1 MQDKAATHGEA
12 SAKSGGAL
20 SAVMRGRWLL
30 AAAATALFVGW
41 PLLYA
46 PPFLLY
52 IATLVLLASI
62 GATSLHL
69 VVRSG
74 HVSLGQAA
82 FMGIAGYAS
91 VLLVMRAGWPFHFA
105 FLASVALAGVAG
117 LAIGPV
123 LLRMTGKYF
132 VLVTFLFGEMVRLV
146 FIEWVSLT
154 GGSNGIFEI
163 PPPYPL
169 FKSPLAYYY
178 LALGAAAVCIGICA
192 RILGSEIG
200 RTIDSL
206 REGEQLAACSGVPVL
221 RFKAMIF
228 AVACALIAVEGS
240 LQSHFSHFISPLSFD
255 IFNSLDFVIMNVIG
269 GMNNL
274 LGPILGAVFLVSL
287 PEFLRQYVELQRVF
301 YGIILILVMAFLP
314 GGLVDAGAL
323 AASFA
328 RRLLERARGRP

>member
-1 MQDKAATHGEA
+1 MQDKAATLGEA
-12 SAKSGGAL
+12 SAKGGGAL

-69 VVRSG
+69 VIRSG

-105 FLASVALAGVAG
+105 FLASVALAGLAG

-178 LALGAAAVCIGICA
+178 LALAAAAVCIGICA

-200 RTIDSL
+200 RTIEL
-206 REGEQLAACSGVPVL
+206 LARGRA
-221 RFKAMIF
+221 
-228 AVACALIAVEGS
+228 
-240 LQSHFSHFISPLSFD
+240 
-255 IFNSLDFVIMNVIG
+255 
-269 GMNNL
+269 
-274 LGPILGAVFLVSL
+274 
-287 PEFLRQYVELQRVF
+287 
-301 YGIILILVMAFLP
+301 
-314 GGLVDAGAL
+314 
-323 AASFA
+323 A
-328 RRLLERARGRP
+328 RRLLGRSGAALQGDDLRRRLRPHRGRGQPAVALLAFHLAALLRHLQFARFRHHERDRRHE